1 MTTVRSSAFEAKASH
16 RSRIASR
23 SIMVTVVAI
32 SRSIENRRQSSHSV
46 ALQEKS
52 DSVTVAPV
60 LSRGVPEIVSAIVH
74 DASGAYRAIISRHC
88 PMRTAA
94 NLYHLNHF

>member
-1 MTTVRSSAFEAKASH
+1 ML
-16 RSRIASR
+16 
-23 SIMVTVVAI
+23 TVVAI

-60 LSRGVPEIVSAIVH
+60 LSATLGRSCSEPKRWSKRLKVLEHEYSAPAAP
-74 DASGAYRAIISRHC
+74 ASGSDPAS
-88 PMRTAA
+88 PV
-94 NLYHLNHF
+94 